1 MFLAFKHVIEMRAKR
16 LGVNCIIV
24 KTIVHL
30 NTLYL
35 NINRFST
42 FYQEIL
48 VLMGNILLLHFLPA
62 VSNMNQIT
70 CCFISET
77 QECTVDVPSH

>member
-1 MFLAFKHVIEMRAKR
+1 MILLVFTHVIEMFAKS

-24 KTIVHL
+24 KIIVHK
-30 NTLYL
+30 NTVCL

-48 VLMGNILLLHFLPA
+48 VGPYL
-62 VSNMNQIT
+62 
-70 CCFISET
+70 
-77 QECTVDVPSH
+77 DSHLSRRVN